1 MGNDNKS
8 QKFIKLEGTYKM
20 GKGIFLVIIGVSL
33 ITSILILKLNANSK
47 EGLQTTVD
55 HYENTQARI
64 IANSGVEVYLEKL
77 RRDKDLHGK
86 FDNINLLDGNYD
98 IDISGPDSFMTI
110 TSSGHFGNTNHQT
123 IVTAA
128 REPAVLP
135 TVSGAMYIS
144 TDTLNVKLQGDL
156 EIDGNDRNID
166 DSPGPE
172 APMPGISVDD
182 PSDSA
187 YVVNSLKPKI
197 SKSIE
202 GFGGDPSVHTTVNNT
217 DWEQVTR
224 DLIFAAD
231 YTLPTGTYTTGTV
244 LGTFADPKITFVNG
258 DVEFSGTSSGSGIM
272 IINGNVRMSGEFT
285 YSGML
290 IVYGQSSIETTLVG
304 NGGIYGTTALVGNN
318 VDIKS
323 TGTASFYYSSQ
334 AINNAK
340 VNLKSSRFEILSWW
354 E

>member
-1 MGNDNKS
+1 MGRS
-8 QKFIKLEGTYKM
+8 I
-20 GKGIFLVIIGVSL
+20 IIVILGVSI
-33 ITSILILKLNANSK
+33 ITSFLMLKLNANSK

-55 HYENTQARI
+55 HYELTQARI
-64 IANSGVEVYLEKL
+64 IATSGVEIYLEKL
-77 RRDKDLHGK
+77 RRDKNLNGS
-86 FDNINLLDGNYD
+86 FNNINLMDGGYD
-98 IDISGPDSFMTI
+98 IDISGPDSLMTI

-135 TVSGAMYIS
+135 GVNGAIYIS
-144 TDTLNVKLQGDL
+144 TDTLKVKLQGDL
-156 EIDGNDRNID
+156 EIDGNDTNID

-172 APMPGISVDD
+172 PSLPGIAVDD

-187 YVVNSLKPKI
+187 YVINTIKPQI
-197 SKSIE
+197 ANAIE
-202 GFGGDPSVHTTVNNT
+202 GLGGDPSVHTTVDNT
-217 DWEQVTR
+217 DWEKVTK

-231 YTLPTGTYTTGTV
+231 YTLPTGLYTTGTV
-244 LGTFADPKITFVNG
+244 LGTFAEPKITFVNG

-272 IINGNVRMSGEFT
+272 IINGDVYMSGQFT
-285 YSGML
+285 YYGML

-304 NGGIYGTTALVGNN
+304 NGGIYGSTVIVGSD

-323 TGTASFYYSSQ
+323 TGTAAFYYSSQ
-334 AINNAK
+334 AIGNANI
-340 VNLKSSRFEILSWW
+340 NLKSSRFEILSWW

>member
-1 MGNDNKS
+1 MGR
-8 QKFIKLEGTYKM
+8 
-20 GKGIFLVIIGVSL
+20 
-33 ITSILILKLNANSK
+33 SILIVILGVSVITSLMMLKLNANSK
-47 EGLQTTVD
+47 QGLQTTVD
-55 HYENTQARI
+55 HYELTQARI
-64 IANSGVEVYLEKL
+64 IANSGVEIYLEKL
-77 RRDKDLHGK
+77 RKDKVLHGT
-86 FDNINLLDGNYD
+86 FTNIDLLDGGYD
-98 IDISGPDSFMTI
+98 IDISGPDSLLTI
-110 TSSGHFGNTNHQT
+110 TSSGHFGNTNHQV

-135 TVSGAMYIS
+135 GVKGAVYIS
-144 TDTLNVKLQGDL
+144 TDTLKVKLQGDL

-172 APMPGISVDD
+172 PSLPGIAVDD

-187 YVVNSLKPKI
+187 YVINTIKPKI
-197 SKSIE
+197 SNSIE
-202 GFGGDPSVHTTVNNT
+202 GFGGDPSVHTTVDNT
-217 DWEQVTR
+217 DWEKVTK

-231 YTLPTGTYTTGTV
+231 YTLPTGLYTTGTV

-272 IINGNVRMSGEFT
+272 IINGDVYMSGQFT
-285 YSGML
+285 YYGMI

-304 NGGIYGTTALVGNN
+304 NGGIYGSTVIVGSD

-323 TGTASFYYSSQ
+323 TGTAGFYYSSE

-340 VNLKSSRFEILSWW
+340 FNLKSSRFEILSWW